1 MPASSRIQISDLY
14 QGISSSQ
21 PPSRRPSGSVE
32 NLINGVCETT
42 TGTSKR
48 VGTIAT
54 AKIAFANNPTQTQIS
69 TINTTDF
76 VVINVQGVRVFVDA
90 SKQVWAYDDAG
101 NTVEVID
108 ETETNFA
115 YIQAG
120 TLDDLDWAVAYDTA
134 ILVNRSVNVA
144 INDIAAYDVAL
155 TVNVYSEL
163 PRSATNPMPPIED
176 GYYHVLLRENSDPAG
191 YYQYVDGQYVRVSAP
206 GDTDCRYDLTTM
218 PHRFVYNSADNRV
231 YYRNMPFRNRLS
243 GNNKTNTVM
252 PLEGKPILSVNYF
265 QSRLVLLN
273 DSHLCLSANSD
284 IYQLFVND
292 IDNVAVTDRIVKD
305 ILINNLGLPLRT
317 IVLGNS
323 LLLAC
328 ENGVLAFDAA
338 AGTEA
343 LTNING
349 NLRKISDTK
358 CQDTR
363 LFTGN
368 GTRVSIVDTNNMI
381 HTFAIMDAQ
390 IGPTLFN
397 TINNYDPRLLRNVTV
412 RQIYMDS
419 QEVYVLAST
428 GDVYVHRSEISN
440 GRFVQLAWSRFN
452 VANRRVR
459 WIDSWNNRVR
469 FVLLP
474 TAGYNNPYMTFA
486 TWQYETNTSVDA
498 AGPASTI
505 ATTYSI
511 NLDSREFATGIY
523 NSRTDETEF
532 VHTYDFADI
541 DRSAVV
547 DHRNGTT
554 HRPVRVAGHS
564 AFFRGKI
571 PTNGTTYLGFTYDFS
586 MQLNNL
592 WMGAQ
597 DVRLIGSMFSIFY
610 LRTSDFVVRVGRQSG
625 RQRTKRFSTN
635 QYNNNRVFVD
645 NTLAA
650 PQANPTSTG
659 VFKMMMIGDMRYNT
673 VTIENNTAG
682 NVTIHAI
689 EYQLSPK

>member
-1 MPASSRIQISDLY
+1 MPASTRLQISDLY
-14 QGISSSQ
+14 QGISSTQ
-21 PPSRRPSGSVE
+21 PPGRRPSGSVQ

-42 TGTSKR
+42 VGTSKR
-48 VGTIAT
+48 VGTIT
-54 AKIAFANNPTQTQIS
+54 TGKIAIANNPTQTPINN
-69 TINTTDF
+69 INTTDF
-76 VVINVQGVRVFVDA
+76 VIINVQGIRVLIDA
-90 SKQVWAYDDAG
+90 SKRVTAFDDAG
-101 NTVEVID
+101 NIIEVID
-108 ETETNFA
+108 EVENNFA
-115 YIQAG
+115 YIAQG
-120 TLDDLDWAVAYDTA
+120 DLSSLDWAVAYDTA
-134 ILVNRSVNVA
+134 IVVNRSVNVA
-144 INDIAAYDVAL
+144 IDDIAAYDVAL

-163 PRSATNPMPPIED
+163 PRSTVNPTPPID
-176 GYYHVLLRENSDPAG
+176 NAYYRVLLRENSDPAG
-191 YYQYVDGQYVRVSAP
+191 YYQYTGGQYVRVSAP
-206 GDTDCRYDLTTM
+206 ADVDCSYNLETM
-218 PHRFVYNSADNRV
+218 PHRFVYNAADNRV
-231 YYRNMPFRNRLS
+231 YYRNMPFRDRLS

-292 IDNVAVTDRIVKD
+292 IDNIAVTDRIVKD

-397 TINNYDPRLLRNVTV
+397 TINNYDPRLLRNVTI

-419 QEVYVLAST
+419 QEVYVVGST

-452 VANRRVR
+452 VANRRVM

-469 FVLLP
+469 MVLLP
-474 TAGYNNPYMTFA
+474 TPGSNNPYLTFA

-498 AGPASTI
+498 AGPASVI
-505 ATTYSI
+505 ATNYSI
-511 NLDSREFATGIY
+511 NLDSREFATGVY
-523 NSRTDETEF
+523 DARTDTTIF
-532 VHTYDFADI
+532 THTNDFADL
-541 DRSAVV
+541 DRTAVV
-547 DHRNGTT
+547 DHRSGTT
-554 HRPVRVAGHS
+554 HRPVSVNGHT
-564 AFFRGKI
+564 ARFRGRI
-571 PTNGTTYLGFTYDFS
+571 GTDGTAYLGFTYDFS

-592 WMGAQ
+592 WTGAN
-597 DVRLIGSMFSIFY
+597 DVRLVGSMLSIFY
-610 LRTSDFVVRVGRQSG
+610 MRTSDFVVRSG
-625 RQRTKRFSTN
+625 RSNGRKRVKRFGTN
-635 QYNNNRVFVD
+635 QYNNTQVFVD
-645 NTLAA
+645 DAFA
-650 PQANPTSTG
+650 SPQANPTQTG
-659 VFKMMMIGDMRYNT
+659 VLKMMMIGDLRYNDI
-673 VTIENNTAG
+673 TIENNSAG
-682 NVTIHAI
+682 NVTIHAL